1 MTQLER
7 LKIRIPEEQN
17 DNILEDFLLSSKLRI
32 LARRNPFSEIKET
45 DELESQYYD
54 LQIRLAV
61 QMYNMHGAEGE
72 SSHSENGISR
82 TYESY
87 DMLLKEVAPKA
98 KVL

>member
-61 QMYNMHGAEGE
+61 QMYNMQGAEGE